1 MLINSVVMGSLA
13 GNVDHIKLA

>member
-13 GNVDHIKLA
+13 GNVDHMKLA